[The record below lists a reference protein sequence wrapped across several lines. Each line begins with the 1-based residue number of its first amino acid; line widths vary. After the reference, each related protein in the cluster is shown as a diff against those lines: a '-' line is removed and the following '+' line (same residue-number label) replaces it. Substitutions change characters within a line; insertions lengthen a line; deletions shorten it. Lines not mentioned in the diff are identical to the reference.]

1 MDDGGVLR
9 VMGQRDTAKERHGDT
24 GGMSTH
30 VCGGGRVVMLRKCVV
45 CGGGDGGWVDRST
58 SNAISREED
67 AAPPGP
73 AHQCGMSAA
82 LRGSGNRFYN
92 SPSLAFI

>member
-1 MDDGGVLR
+1 MR
-9 VMGQRDTAKERHGDT
+9 VIRQRDTAKERHGDT

-30 VCGGGRVVMLRKCVV
+30 VCGGGRGVMLRKRVV

-67 AAPPGP
+67 AAPPVPHTSVG
-73 AHQCGMSAA
+73 
-82 LRGSGNRFYN
+82 
-92 SPSLAFI
+92 

>member
-30 VCGGGRVVMLRKCVV
+30 VCGGGRGVMLRKRVV
-45 CGGGDGGWVDRST
+45 CGGGGWGMGGPFYEQR
-58 SNAISREED
+58 NQSRGGRC
-67 AAPPGP
+67 PPGP